1 MLRGAA
7 AVKMKLP
14 PFAKQLNPGAREI
27 WIYCGSNP
35 WRAAKFRS
43 ARKLPVLL
51 LPPDKQPDQFRWPVS
66 GKEVL
71 MIQQGDFE
79 VQKIPAFANLLFGY
93 GAAVVRA
100 VYGDGL
106 VVCYKG
112 KFNARAA

>member
-1 MLRGAA
+1 
-7 AVKMKLP
+7 MKLP
-14 PFAKQLNPGAREI
+14 PYARGLHPDAPEI
-27 WIYCGSNP
+27 WVYFGADAWP
-35 WRAAKFRS
+35 AAKYRA

-51 LPPDKQPDQFRWPVS
+51 LPPDRQPEQFRWPVA

-100 VYGDGL
+100 VYGDGYF
-106 VVCYKG
+106 VSYERKSCG
-112 KFNARAA
+112 QAA